1 LSINTFVLTTV
12 GLTPAALLFHRDIR
26 TPFLAQ
32 LPIRPQTSDITL
44 SELVDTV
51 RQTDQLLDENTQK
64 SFQQADQRYR
74 NKATTPTY
82 TMGDRVLLYDE
93 YVPSG
98 QMRKLHKFYRPVIV
112 VECLPHW
119 CYRLRDEKQDVFFL
133 LKFTPLV

>member
-1 LSINTFVLTTV
+1 VLTTV
-12 GLTPAALLFHRDIR
+12 GLTPVALLFHRDIR

-32 LPIRPQTSDITL
+32 LPIRPQTNDITL

-74 NKATTPTY
+74 NKAATPTY
-82 TMGDRVLLYDE
+82 TVGDRVLLYDE
-93 YVPSG
+93 YVSSG

-119 CYRLRDEKQDVFFL
+119 CYRLRDEKTGRIL